1 MKVFLRRLRGCLV
14 LSKKRKIRKIRKR
27 EGYSLHGYN
36 RIGFLFIDYP
46 AKHRL

>member
-14 LSKKRKIRKIRKR
+14 LVKIVKYVKYEKG